1 MEKKKFN
8 KKLLIKISILVVCL
22 ILSVPLVILPAST
35 VIVYEMIF
43 SMRFETQPY
52 QMQEISDYEGLTVE
66 RSDFKS
72 DVTIAGY
79 KYSKPNQE
87 VKGLVIISHGLGDGG
102 HNKFMGYI
110 DEFTSNG
117 YYVFT
122 YDAQGTDNSGGSS
135 SSGFPQGIIDLDNA
149 IDHAKEIEE
158 YKGLP
163 IMLFGHSWGAY
174 SVGNV
179 LNHHPEVSAAVMVA
193 GFNEPEEMMGYY
205 PRKVLGGFV
214 DVVLL
219 PYVSFY
225 ERVKFGKDYAN
236 ITAVEGIEGTDAEIL
251 VVHSKDDQRVP
262 FNSGYEIYK
271 EAFLGEDRVQFIE
284 YEDKGHK
291 NLLYSDEA
299 VIYQEKIENDY
310 QAYLEESG
318 KRDNKQNRQEYMGE
332 HFDAKQYYEPSKE
345 IVLAALSLFE

>member
-52 QMQEISDYEGLTVE
+52 QMQEVSDYEGLTVE

-87 VKGLVIISHGLGDGG
+87 AKGLVIISHGLGDGG

-193 GFNEPEEMMGYY
+193 GFNESEEMMGYY

-225 ERVKFGKDYAN
+225 ERVKFGKDYAS
-236 ITAVEGIEGTDAEIL
+236 ITAVAQCRHLLPLPQGCGAHHL
-251 VVHSKDDQRVP
+251 RSVVR
-262 FNSGYEIYK
+262 E
-271 EAFLGEDRVQFIE
+271 
-284 YEDKGHK
+284 
-291 NLLYSDEA
+291 DEA
-299 VIYQEKIENDY
+299 SCQGSHPCGQGRGDQVRSRALLQDLYELD
-310 QAYLEESG
+310 
-318 KRDNKQNRQEYMGE
+318 GE
-332 HFDAKQYYEPSKE
+332 CP
-345 IVLAALSLFE
+345 